1 MHELQTQGRSACRPW
16 ALGPRGGNCTAERGT
31 GGQRPAAGH
40 PIAAHSA
47 VRLQALFRQKTH
59 VGLNRGSR
67 SQRGNLLA
75 AGRPVRRASSSGRET
90 SLKRPGALHTTA
102 RPLRRRG
109 WAPTVAL
116 PACAVHASPARS
128 LRSQM
133 ATSEE
138 LREQGNS
145 AFRSGD
151 YLQAAAAY
159 TRALRVTP
167 SSAVLYRSACGV
179 AGAARQP

>member
-1 MHELQTQGRSACRPW
+1 
-16 ALGPRGGNCTAERGT
+16 
-31 GGQRPAAGH
+31 
-40 PIAAHSA
+40 
-47 VRLQALFRQKTH
+47 
-59 VGLNRGSR
+59 
-67 SQRGNLLA
+67 
-75 AGRPVRRASSSGRET
+75 
-90 SLKRPGALHTTA
+90 
-102 RPLRRRG
+102 
-109 WAPTVAL
+109 
-116 PACAVHASPARS
+116 
-128 LRSQM
+128 M